1 MLCLCYGI
9 FCLYYVVLLYVV
21 WLFFFLYREVEPTGH
36 VINGSPGGSNFGKFQ
51 AYGVYETRLDV
62 ILR

>member
-1 MLCLCYGI
+1 MLCCCTWCG
-9 FCLYYVVLLYVV
+9 F
-21 WLFFFLYREVEPTGH
+21 FFFLYREVEPTGH